1 MKEQFIKER
10 VNEERQLKEV
20 KIQLLDRN
28 LFCGSIDEVL
38 SSIAALKQKH
48 GNDIFIKNIS
58 ISSPENFSNE
68 QYFLMKIEPETDG
81 AYKDRIFYE
90 TAFAEKEFNEKAKEA
105 VNKVLKNKKLTKEE
119 KNIINYINEKS
130 NSK

>member
-38 SSIAALKQKH
+38 NSIATLKQKH
-48 GNDIFIKNIS
+48 GNDISIKNIS
-58 ISSPENFSNE
+58 ISSPGNFSNE
-68 QYFLMKIEPETDG
+68 QYFLIKTEPETDEV
-81 AYKDRIFYE
+81 YKERIFYE
-90 TAFAEKEFNEKAKEA
+90 TKSAEKAFNDKVKEV
-105 VNKVLKNKKLTKEE
+105 VNKVLNNKKLTKEE